1 MLKSSGFQS
10 LKNSKMSSECDRD
23 VLFFSVESDKP
34 ILGFFLTVHRH
45 QLLPVKILEFYPAHL
60 CLLVT
65 NLYEDSE
72 MLQQTTLNTIVKTS
86 LK

>member
-1 MLKSSGFQS
+1 MPKSSGFQT

-23 VLFFSVESDKP
+23 VLFFSVESRYTSQSLDF
-34 ILGFFLTVHRH
+34 FFLTVHRH
-45 QLLPVKILEFYPAHL
+45 QLLPVKIFEFYPAHL

-65 NLYEDSE
+65 NG
-72 MLQQTTLNTIVKTS
+72 